1 MNKHT
6 DIIERVKSIIDERIE
21 LRNKDAFLVRY
32 TPKFY
37 WVYKKGERL
46 SDGFQRIYPK
56 EYEEAFNEIFDELH
70 PF

>member
-6 DIIERVKSIIDERIE
+6 DMIERVKSIIDERIE
-21 LRNKDAFLVRY
+21 LRKDTFLVRY

-37 WVYKKGERL
+37 WVYKEGERL
-46 SDGFQRIYPK
+46 SDGFQHVYPK
-56 EYEEAFNEIFDELH
+56 EYEEVFNEIFDELH

>member
-6 DIIERVKSIIDERIE
+6 DMIERVKSIIDERIE
-21 LRNKDAFLVRY
+21 LRKNTFLVRY

-37 WVYKKGERL
+37 WVYKEDERL
-46 SDGFQRIYPK
+46 SDGFQRVYPK
-56 EYEEAFNEIFDELH
+56 EYEEVFNEIFDELH